1 MKQSVPPPAVPPPRS
16 EMELMSRADELA
28 GCTLAE
34 LASRWGR
41 PVPPDLRHAKGW
53 TGTLL
58 ETALGATAQSRAVPD
73 FEQLGVELKS
83 LPVNQKGLPLET
95 TFVCTISLL
104 DIGRTEW
111 SESRLRHKIN
121 RVLWM
126 PVEGTR
132 SLPVGSRRLGT
143 PLLWSPS
150 EEEERELRFDW
161 EELSGMIGRGEV
173 ENITGHLGK
182 YLQVRPKASDSR
194 ARRQAV
200 GDEGEAI
207 SALPRGFY
215 LRTQFTARIL
225 RRAFV
230 LPKAGE

>member
-1 MKQSVPPPAVPPPRS
+1 MKQTSARPPASPPRS
-16 EMELMSRADELA
+16 EPELLERARRLA

-34 LASRWGR
+34 LAHTWGR
-41 PVPPDLRHAKGW
+41 EVPPDLRHAKGW

-58 ETALGATAQSRAVPD
+58 EVALGATAQSRAVPD
-73 FEQLGVELKS
+73 FEELGIELKS
-83 LPVNQKGLPLET
+83 LPVNHRGLPLET
-95 TFVCTISLL
+95 TFVCTIALL

-111 SESRLRHKIN
+111 EDSRLRHKLQ

-132 SLPVGSRRLGT
+132 SLPVGERRLGT

-150 EEEERELRFDW
+150 EGEEHELRTDW

-194 ARRQAV
+194 ARRQ
-200 GDEGEAI
+200 GLGEAEEGI

-230 LPKAGE
+230 LPDACA